1 MRRRP
6 GRDAPLGLPHLLNPH
21 RLLPL
26 GRTHRRTRRD
36 TTRPRP
42 ALGLL
47 PADAAHSY
55 FLESWRRTSPASCRP
70 CHQPREVPRD
80 ESGRRRRGR
89 GSPRC
94 RRTRVAA
101 PSGDAAPHPSAGH
114 PAALRESGR
123 PHAFPELPRLLSAVC
138 CLLSA
143 VSCLLGGQEAHRRQ
157 GARPSFSRASSSGTA
172 AHLSQVSRLP
182 VNAGHTRPTYFSRRH
197 GTAGPARRRHG
208 GRRRAD
214 RRGQDPS
221 PRGKETST
229 RRFFFRP
236 SSLLLL
242 AIGYCSP

>member
-21 RLLPL
+21 RLFPL

-55 FLESWRRTSPASCRP
+55 SLESWRRTSPASCRP
-70 CHQPREVPRD
+70 RHQPREVPRD
-80 ESGRRRRGR
+80 ESGRRRRGC

-138 CLLSA
+138 CLL
-143 VSCLLGGQEAHRRQ
+143 GGQEAHRRQ

-182 VNAGHTRPTYFSRRH
+182 VKAGHTRPTYFSRRH

-208 GRRRAD
+208 AAAVRTDEVRTPGRAGRK
-214 RRGQDPS
+214 P
-221 PRGKETST
+221 PRGGSSSGPLRCCCWRSGTA
-229 RRFFFRP
+229 RR
-236 SSLLLL
+236 
-242 AIGYCSP
+242 SPGSRT